1 MKRFTTLPILLVSF
15 ILLTGTHAHAAKG
28 GGGGGSSGGN
38 FILEETFIPIIKTS
52 NDTTSFTTAPGVA
65 TESGSGFDFRTTLGY
80 TLGGEF
86 LVGLTYNN
94 YSYSSKRA
102 AVSGGDNGSDSKTTK
117 TEYGPTIGYL
127 SNGWRVLFTYFLSG
141 TKQEDTKNSDDTGV
155 TGDGTFKYTG
165 GTGMQL
171 SLGYAFALGSH
182 FEIGPSLVYRS
193 MTYPKQSK
201 INRFTPSEDYTD
213 TELYT
218 KNTES
223 DLSPMITMQFRF

>member
-15 ILLTGTHAHAAKG
+15 ILLAATHANAAKG
-28 GGGGGSSGGN
+28 GGASGAGN
-38 FILEETFIPIIKTS
+38 FFLEETFVPVIKTS

-94 YSYSSKRA
+94 YSYSSKRSA
-102 AVSGGDNGSDSKTTK
+102 ISGGDDGSDIKTTK
-117 TEYGPTIGYL
+117 TEYGPTVGYL

-141 TKQEDTKNSDDTGV
+141 TKQVDTKNIDSSGATV
-155 TGDGTFKYTG
+155 GDGTIKNTS
-165 GTGMQL
+165 GTGMQF
-171 SLGYAFALGSH
+171 SFGYTFALGAH

-201 INRFTPSEDYTD
+201 VNRLNSSEDYTD